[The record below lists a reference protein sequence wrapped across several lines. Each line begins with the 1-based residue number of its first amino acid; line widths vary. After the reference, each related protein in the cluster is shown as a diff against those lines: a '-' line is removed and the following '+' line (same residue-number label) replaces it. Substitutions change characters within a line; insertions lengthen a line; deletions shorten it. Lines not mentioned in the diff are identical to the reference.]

1 MVPDSHTGVEEN
13 LSQRAT
19 LLSTCTALSRQCIL
33 HLFII
38 RECSVCPSFL
48 FFRTSVDVK
57 LKFIFACLNSPTQ
70 HSTIHLLPGK
80 VEASLVQPKMLWFSQ
95 RWEEEVETSLV
106 FDVFDLEFAMSEQLE
121 FATSV
126 DRLQSILKKVQRN

>member
-1 MVPDSHTGVEEN
+1 
-13 LSQRAT
+13 
-19 LLSTCTALSRQCIL
+19 
-33 HLFII
+33 
-38 RECSVCPSFL
+38 
-48 FFRTSVDVK
+48 
-57 LKFIFACLNSPTQ
+57 
-70 HSTIHLLPGK
+70 
-80 VEASLVQPKMLWFSQ
+80 MLWFSQ